1 MPTTRTFSSLDMC
14 AWSRAMSVAS
24 EEKGG
29 KEGKRQ
35 PVDQA
40 RATGQ
45 LGERVRK
52 MLGNVLTIISCRFL
66 TSRGRFQEAN
76 ITLCSGKRVPIA
88 LRKGWTEKKR
98 SINVGAGDRRPV
110 PWRWGLTD
118 GQRTSIPHSATRSR
132 LFITIMRSET
142 SEEWPFSEGPRGLPD
157 EPVPDAIKASAS
169 RRRSCR
175 HFCITPANIN

>member
-1 MPTTRTFSSLDMC
+1 MVARNVCGERREGRERREASAGRSGASDRTARRARKKNVGQRTHDHLMQVFNVPWSVPGGEYHSLLRKARSHSS
-14 AWSRAMSVAS
+14 S
-24 EEKGG
+24 EGLENRK
-29 KEGKRQ
+29 K
-35 PVDQA
+35 
-40 RATGQ
+40 GQ
-45 LGERVRK
+45 L
-52 MLGNVLTIISCRFL
+52 MLASAC
-66 TSRGRFQEAN
+66 
-76 ITLCSGKRVPIA
+76 
-88 LRKGWTEKKR
+88 
-98 SINVGAGDRRPV
+98 DRRHV

-142 SEEWPFSEGPRGLPD
+142 SEEWPFSEGPRGLLD

>member
-1 MPTTRTFSSLDMC
+1 
-14 AWSRAMSVAS
+14 MSVAS

-88 LRKGWTEKKR
+88 LRKGWREKKR
-98 SINVGAGDRRPV
+98 SIDVGVSVRSTACAMEVGLDRRPTYLDSPLSDQIALV
-110 PWRWGLTD
+110 HYDYALGN
-118 GQRTSIPHSATRSR
+118 QRGVAFQRR
-132 LFITIMRSET
+132 A
-142 SEEWPFSEGPRGLPD
+142 EG
-157 EPVPDAIKASAS
+157 AA
-169 RRRSCR
+169 
-175 HFCITPANIN
+175 